1 MNRRIS
7 KFKFLGFVLAL
18 LVLSLAILLTA
29 CNNNSTENIGIE
41 NKVFSSEGILFSY
54 NFKTG
59 SNEVTGYI
67 GSAKYVV
74 IPSMYQSRKV
84 TCINPDAFAGCSGI
98 IEIKIEEGIEYI
110 GWNSFRACSGLTSIT
125 IPDSVTFIA
134 DAFDRCFNL
143 ESVTIGKGVTKIDL
157 LAFRGCSI
165 KNVYY
170 TGDIAGWC
178 GIDGLSALM
187 KYSPSLYIGG
197 KKITDKITIPDS
209 VTSISNAA
217 FEGCTELTSI
227 TIPDSVTSID
237 ESAFSNTIWYNN
249 QPDGMVYA
257 GKVAYKYKGTM
268 PANMSITI
276 KDGTLGIGG
285 FAFSNCKELTNVTI
299 PNSVKSICNGA
310 FNNCTGLRSVTIPD
324 RVTSIG
330 EWAFKGCTGL
340 TSITIPDRVTSIAA
354 YAFSGCTGLT
364 SVTIPDSVTSIGKY
378 AFRDCSSLTSIT
390 IPDRVTSIEKWAFRD
405 CSSLASITIP
415 DSVESIWSG
424 AFYNCTGLTSVTI
437 GSGVRLI
444 AHDVFRY
451 CENLNTVYNKSSL
464 SIKAGS
470 SSNGYVAYY
479 AKNVYNVRD

>member
-7 KFKFLGFVLAL
+7 KFKFLGFVLAF

-29 CNNNSTENIGIE
+29 CNNNSTENIGID
-41 NKVFSSEGILFSY
+41 NKEFSSEGILFSY

-59 SNEVTGYI
+59 SYEVTGYI

-74 IPSMYQSRKV
+74 IPSTYQSRKV
-84 TCINPDAFAGCSGI
+84 TSINPDAFVGCNGI

-110 GWNSFRACSGLTSIT
+110 GYQSFRGCSGLTSIT

-134 DAFDRCFNL
+134 DAFDMCFNL

-157 LAFRGCSI
+157 LAFTGCSI
-165 KNVYY
+165 KSVYY

-178 GIDGLSALM
+178 GIDNVSALM

-209 VTSISNAA
+209 VTSIGGGA
-217 FEGCTELTSI
+217 FYNCTGLTNI
-227 TIPDSVTSID
+227 TIPNSVTSIGYN
-237 ESAFSNTIWYNN
+237 AFYNTAWYNN
-249 QPDGMVYA
+249 QFDGLVYA
-257 GKVAYKYKGTM
+257 GKVAYTYKGTM
-268 PANMSITI
+268 PSNTSIVL
-276 KDGTLGIGG
+276 KEGTLGIADS
-285 FAFSNCKELTNVTI
+285 AFI
-299 PNSVKSICNGA
+299 
-310 FNNCTGLRSVTIPD
+310 
-324 RVTSIG
+324 
-330 EWAFKGCTGL
+330 
-340 TSITIPDRVTSIAA
+340 
-354 YAFSGCTGLT
+354 GCTGLT
-364 SVTIPDSVTSIGKY
+364 SVTIPDSVTSIGDGAFFGCTGLTSVTIPDSVTSIGRY
-378 AFRDCSSLTSIT
+378 VFYNCSSLTSITIPDSVTSIGNSAFRDCTRLTSITIPDSVTIIGDNAFRDCSSLTSI
-390 IPDRVTSIEKWAFRD
+390 I
-405 CSSLASITIP
+405 IP
-415 DSVESIWSG
+415 DSVESIWNH

-437 GSGVRLI
+437 GRGVIKI

>member
-1 MNRRIS
+1 MNRGIS
-7 KFKFLGFVLAL
+7 KFKFLRFVLAL

-29 CNNNSTENIGIE
+29 CNNNSTENIGID

-59 SNEVTGYI
+59 SYEVTGYI

-74 IPSMYQSRKV
+74 IPSTYQSRKV
-84 TCINPDAFAGCSGI
+84 TSINPDAFVGCNGI

-110 GWNSFRACSGLTSIT
+110 GWQSFRACSGLTSIT

-134 DAFDRCFNL
+134 GFNRCFNL
-143 ESVTIGKGVTKIDL
+143 ESVTIGKGVTEIDL
-157 LAFRGCSI
+157 LAFEGCSI
-165 KNVYY
+165 KSVYY

-209 VTSISNAA
+209 VTSISESA
-217 FEGCTELTSI
+217 FRNCTELTSI

-378 AFRDCSSLTSIT
+378 AFRDCSSLTSI
-390 IPDRVTSIEKWAFRD
+390 I
-405 CSSLASITIP
+405 IP
-415 DSVESIWSG
+415 DSVESIWNG

>member
-1 MNRRIS
+1 MTTCHIINLSNKKSFFDGGVLIINRRIS
-7 KFKFLGFVLAL
+7 KFKFLGFVLAF

-54 NFKTG
+54 DFKTG
-59 SNEVTGYI
+59 SYEVTGYI

-84 TCINPDAFAGCSGI
+84 TGINPDAFVGCSGI
-98 IEIKIEEGIEYI
+98 IEIKIEEGIEHI
-110 GWNSFRACSGLTSIT
+110 GWQSFRACSGLTSIT
-125 IPDSVTFIA
+125 IPDSVTSIG

-143 ESVTIGKGVTKIDL
+143 ESVTIGKGVTEIDL
-157 LAFRGCSI
+157 LAFEGCSI
-165 KNVYY
+165 KSVYY
-170 TGDIAGWC
+170 TGDIASWC
-178 GIDGLSALM
+178 GIDGLGTLM
-187 KYSPSLYIGG
+187 EYSPSLYIGG
-197 KKITDKITIPDS
+197 KKITDKIIIPDG
-209 VTSISNAA
+209 VTSISASA
-217 FEGCTELTSI
+217 FRNCSWLTSI
-227 TIPDSVTSID
+227 TIPDSVTCID
-237 ESAFSNTIWYNN
+237 DSAFSNTGWYNN

-268 PANMSITI
+268 PANTSITI

-299 PNSVKSICNGA
+299 PNSLKSICNGA
-310 FNNCTGLRSVTIPD
+310 FNNCTGLRSVTIPNS
-324 RVTSIG
+324 VTSIG
-330 EWAFKGCTGL
+330 EWAFLNCTEL
-340 TSITIPDRVTSIAA
+340 TSI
-354 YAFSGCTGLT
+354 
-364 SVTIPDSVTSIGKY
+364 TIPDSVTSIGGY
-378 AFRDCSSLTSIT
+378 AFSNCKELTNVT
-390 IPDRVTSIEKWAFRD
+390 IPNSVTSIEKWAFHN
-405 CSSLASITIP
+405 CSSLTSIIIP
-415 DSVESIWSG
+415 DSVESIWNG

>member
-1 MNRRIS
+1 MGGVLIINRRIS
-7 KFKFLGFVLAL
+7 KFKFLGFVLAF

-54 NFKTG
+54 DFKTR
-59 SNEVTGYI
+59 SYVVTGYI

-84 TCINPDAFAGCSGI
+84 TGINTDAFFGCTGI
-98 IEIKIEEGIEYI
+98 IEIKIEEGIEHI
-110 GWNSFRACSGLTSIT
+110 GWQAFRACTDLTSIT
-125 IPDSVTFIA
+125 IPGSVTSIG
-134 DAFDRCFNL
+134 DAFDSCFNL
-143 ESVTIGKGVTKIDL
+143 ESVTIGKGMTEIGL
-157 LAFRGCSI
+157 TTFTGRSI
-165 KNVYY
+165 KSVYY

-178 GIDGLSALM
+178 GIDGLGALM
-187 KYSPSLYIGG
+187 VHSPSLYIGG
-197 KKITDKITIPDS
+197 KKITDKIIIPDG
-209 VTSISNAA
+209 VTSISGAA
-217 FEGCTELTSI
+217 FRNCKELTSI
-227 TIPDSVTSID
+227 TIPDSVTSIGD
-237 ESAFSNTIWYNN
+237 FAFSNTGWYNN

-268 PANMSITI
+268 SANTSITI

-299 PNSVKSICNGA
+299 PNSVKSICDGV
-310 FNNCTGLRSVTIPD
+310 FYNCTGLRSVTIPN
-324 RVTSIG
+324 
-330 EWAFKGCTGL
+330 
-340 TSITIPDRVTSIAA
+340 
-354 YAFSGCTGLT
+354 
-364 SVTIPDSVTSIGKY
+364 SVTSIGK
-378 AFRDCSSLTSIT
+378 
-390 IPDRVTSIEKWAFRD
+390 WAFHN

-415 DSVESIWSG
+415 DSVTSIGYYAFRGCSSLTSITIPDSVTSIGERTFYNCSSLTSIIIPDSVESIWNS

-437 GSGVRLI
+437 GSGVRFI

>member
-1 MNRRIS
+1 MTYCHIINLSNKKDFLRGGVIMNRRIS

-227 TIPDSVTSID
+227 TIPDSV
-237 ESAFSNTIWYNN
+237 
-249 QPDGMVYA
+249 
-257 GKVAYKYKGTM
+257 
-268 PANMSITI
+268 
-276 KDGTLGIGG
+276 
-285 FAFSNCKELTNVTI
+285 
-299 PNSVKSICNGA
+299 
-310 FNNCTGLRSVTIPD
+310 
-324 RVTSIG
+324 
-330 EWAFKGCTGL
+330 
-340 TSITIPDRVTSIAA
+340 
-354 YAFSGCTGLT
+354 
-364 SVTIPDSVTSIGKY
+364 
-378 AFRDCSSLTSIT
+378 
-390 IPDRVTSIEKWAFRD
+390 
-405 CSSLASITIP
+405 
-415 DSVESIWSG
+415 ESIWSG

>member
-7 KFKFLGFVLAL
+7 KFKFLGFVLAF

-29 CNNNSTENIGIE
+29 CNNNSTENIGID

-59 SNEVTGYI
+59 SYEVTGYI

-74 IPSMYQSRKV
+74 IPSTYQSRKV
-84 TCINPDAFAGCSGI
+84 TSINPDAFVGCNGI

-110 GWNSFRACSGLTSIT
+110 GWQSFRACSGLTSIT

-134 DAFDRCFNL
+134 GFNRCFNL
-143 ESVTIGKGVTKIDL
+143 ESVTIGKGVTEIDL
-157 LAFRGCSI
+157 LAFEGCSI
-165 KNVYY
+165 KSVYY

-197 KKITDKITIPDS
+197 KKITDKIIIPDG
-209 VTSISNAA
+209 VTSISESA
-217 FEGCTELTSI
+217 FLNCTELTSI

-268 PANMSITI
+268 LANMSITI

-310 FNNCTGLRSVTIPD
+310 FNNCTGLRSVTIPN
-324 RVTSIG
+324 
-330 EWAFKGCTGL
+330 
-340 TSITIPDRVTSIAA
+340 
-354 YAFSGCTGLT
+354 
-364 SVTIPDSVTSIGKY
+364 SVTSIG
-378 AFRDCSSLTSIT
+378 
-390 IPDRVTSIEKWAFRD
+390 
-405 CSSLASITIP
+405 
-415 DSVESIWSG
+415 G
-424 AFYNCTGLTSVTI
+424 
-437 GSGVRLI
+437 
-444 AHDVFRY
+444 
-451 CENLNTVYNKSSL
+451 
-464 SIKAGS
+464 
-470 SSNGYVAYY
+470 
-479 AKNVYNVRD
+479 